1 MSGKGAEVIALRTR
15 YDAVRWGDAWA
26 RHAERMDALYDLAC
40 IRADM
45 SEALLKD
52 ALAELERVRGDTGDV

>member
-1 MSGKGAEVIALRTR
+1 MTAEVIALRTR

-26 RHAERMDALYDLAC
+26 RHAERLDALYELAC

-45 SEALLKD
+45 SEALLQD
-52 ALAELERVRGDTGDV
+52 ALAELERLRTAAGEV